1 MTGGDA
7 RRPFLAGRALVALQ
21 VALALMVI
29 VAAGLLGRSLLSLR
43 QRDLGFTRDQLMLV
57 WTQPSATGL
66 QGAAIQDLWQRAR
79 DRVLSVPG
87 VVAVGASNAAIL
99 SGRIPTPGPAQEW
112 MRVEGAPH
120 RTSALP
126 GGRTFISPQFF
137 EALGAR
143 MLAGREFTDADD
155 GRQVVI
161 LNESLAKMYFGDDSP
176 IGRHVGFGAGTA
188 TPFEVVGVAKNLERG
203 SPRGVDQEQLRTFF
217 PYHADT
223 GTNLIIMCLAV
234 RTHADPRALMPSVR
248 DALREATPDLPVL
261 SINTVDD
268 QLDDVLA
275 KDRLLAGLSAFFAAI
290 AGLLA
295 CLGVYGLLAQMTS
308 SRTTEIGVRMALG
321 ATGGGVLRMVL
332 ADGLALVGA
341 GVVLGVLV
349 SVAAMRI
356 LRAQLFGVGPTDGWT
371 MAAGAALLASIG
383 LFATWLPAR
392 RAARADPMVALR
404 EG

>member
-1 MTGGDA
+1 
-7 RRPFLAGRALVALQ
+7 VAL
-21 VALALMVI
+21 
-29 VAAGLLGRSLLSLR
+29 RH
-43 QRDLGFTRDQLMLV
+43 RDLGFARDQLMLV

-66 QGAAIQDLWQRAR
+66 QGAALKDLWQRAR

-87 VVAVGASNAAIL
+87 VASVGASNTPIL
-99 SGRIPTPGPAQEW
+99 SGRVLTPGPAQEAL
-112 MRVEGAPH
+112 RVEGAPR
-120 RTSALP
+120 RTSTLP
-126 GGRTFISPQFF
+126 GGRTFISAQFF
-137 EALGAR
+137 EALGVP
-143 MLAGREFTDADD
+143 MLEGREFTDADN

-161 LNESLAKMYFGDDSP
+161 LNESMARVYFGHDSP
-176 IGRHVGFGAGTA
+176 LGRHVGIGSGTT
-188 TPFEVVGVAKNLERG
+188 TPFEVIGVAKNFERG
-203 SPRGVDQEQLRTFF
+203 SPRNVDQEKLSTFF
-217 PYHADT
+217 PYRADT

-234 RTHADPRALMPSVR
+234 RTRVDPRALMPTVR
-248 DALREATPDLPVL
+248 EALREATPDLPVL
-261 SINTVDD
+261 SINTVEE

-275 KDRLLAGLSAFFAAI
+275 KDRLVAGLSAFFGAV

-321 ATGGGVLRMVL
+321 ATGGGVLRMVF
-332 ADGLALVGA
+332 ADGLALVGV
-341 GVVLGVLV
+341 GVVLGLFV

-371 MAAGAALLASIG
+371 MAAGAALLVSIA

-392 RAARADPMVALR
+392 RAARADPMAALR

>member
-1 MTGGDA
+1 
-7 RRPFLAGRALVALQ
+7 
-21 VALALMVI
+21 
-29 VAAGLLGRSLLSLR
+29 
-43 QRDLGFTRDQLMLV
+43 
-57 WTQPSATGL
+57 
-66 QGAAIQDLWQRAR
+66 
-79 DRVLSVPG
+79 
-87 VVAVGASNAAIL
+87 
-99 SGRIPTPGPAQEW
+99 
-112 MRVEGAPH
+112 
-120 RTSALP
+120 
-126 GGRTFISPQFF
+126 
-137 EALGAR
+137 

-261 SINTVDD
+261 TINTVDD

-275 KDRLLAGLSAFFAAI
+275 KDRLLAGLSSFFAAV

-295 CLGVYGLLAQMTS
+295 CLGVYGLLAQMTA

-332 ADGLALVGA
+332 ADGLAVVGA
-341 GVVLGVLV
+341 GVVLGVLC
-349 SVAAMRI
+349 SVAGMRI
-356 LRAQLFGVGPTDGWT
+356 LRAQLFGVGPTDRWT
-371 MAAGAALLASIG
+371 MAAGVALLVSIA
-383 LFATWLPAR
+383 LVATWLPAR
-392 RAARADPMVALR
+392 RAARADPMTALR